1 MNTPTLAQE
10 VANATRRLYRG
21 TSVVNFLLSSEDTN
35 NAISIVEFHALA
47 GTEPPPHVHDN
58 EDETFIVK
66 EGEISFFIG
75 ENMVKAY
82 GGSVIFAPRG
92 VAHHFRIDTRS
103 AKMLTI
109 MTPGNFDQFFWRQ
122 STPYSA
128 GEPVAPVGP
137 PAKEA
142 IESVIKLASEYG
154 VRFVQPA

>member
-1 MNTPTLAQE
+1 MNTPTLAHE

-21 TSVVNFLLSSEDTN
+21 TSVANFRLSSEDTN
-35 NAISIVEFHALA
+35 NAISIIEFHMLA
-47 GTEPPPHVHDN
+47 GTEPPQHVHDN

-75 ENMVKAY
+75 ENMIKAY

-92 VAHHFRIDTRS
+92 VAHSFRIDTRS

-137 PAKEA
+137 PSKESLDA
-142 IESVIKLASEYG
+142 LNKLAGEFG
-154 VRFVQPA
+154 VRLV

>member
-10 VANATRRLYRG
+10 VSNVTRRLYLG

-35 NAISIVEFHALA
+35 NAISIVEFHVLA
-47 GTEPPPHVHDN
+47 GTEPPRHVHDN

-66 EGEISFFIG
+66 EGEITFFIG
-75 ENMVKAY
+75 DNMIKAF

-103 AKMLTI
+103 VKMYTI
-109 MTPGNFDQFFWRQ
+109 MTPGKFDQFFWRQ

-137 PAKEA
+137 PSKES
-142 IESVIKLASEYG
+142 IERIKKLASEYG
-154 VRFVQPA
+154 ARFV